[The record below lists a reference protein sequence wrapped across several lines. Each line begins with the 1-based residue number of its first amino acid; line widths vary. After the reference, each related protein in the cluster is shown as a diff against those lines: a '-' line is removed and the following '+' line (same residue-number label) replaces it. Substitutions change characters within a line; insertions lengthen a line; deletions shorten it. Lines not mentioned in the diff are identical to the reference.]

1 MRPTLALGSLLVV
14 TWFTAGCAS
23 FSSLQSKPN
32 RLVIEKRWTRG
43 TLAREYL
50 GGRRVHRFSPI
61 LTDQMI
67 ITANSIDGITAL
79 DRRTVRP
86 IWRLAIRD
94 GVEAGAQL
102 IDDTLYFGAGDGQLY
117 AVAANDGHVLWTYS
131 LKAEG
136 LARPRVV
143 GGIVYV
149 LGGNNVAHAL
159 NAQTGKLL
167 WVYNRREAGNLSIR
181 GGAQPAVH
189 GDLVLFGFSDGAMV
203 ALNKSS
209 GALMWETTL
218 NRSKRFR
225 DVDASPV
232 IDGDVAYASS
242 YDGALYA
249 LNVND
254 GKVIWSIDEGGD
266 EEVLVQGAT
275 LYYATSTGKVM
286 AIDKVSGKT
295 LWTRANPHGIS
306 TAPVAYRNTLV
317 TGEMDGNL
325 RVLDQRTGDL
335 LGEFPPGRGVS
346 SRASTDARRGEVY
359 FMSADANLYALRV
372 GYKRFARDWPWE

>member
-1 MRPTLALGSLLVV
+1 MRPLLVLMV
-14 TWFTAGCAS
+14 ALFCAACS
-23 FSSLQSKPN
+23 TLRAKPN

-43 TLAREYL
+43 TLDREYL
-50 GGRRVHRFSPI
+50 GGRRVHRFAPI
-61 LTDQMI
+61 LTENTI
-67 ITANSIDGITAL
+67 YTANSIDGLTAL
-79 DRRTVRP
+79 DRRTARP
-86 IWRLAIRD
+86 RWRLSIRD

-117 AVAANDGHVLWTYS
+117 AVAAGDGHVRWTYP

-167 WVYNRREAGNLSIR
+167 WVYNRREAGTLSIR
-181 GGAQPAVH
+181 GGAQPAIS
-189 GDLVLFGFSDGAMV
+189 GDLALFGFSDGVMV

-249 LNVND
+249 LNVAD

-266 EEVLVQGAT
+266 EEVLVQGAN

-295 LWTRANPHGIS
+295 LWSRANPHGIS
-306 TAPVAYRNTLV
+306 TAPVAYKNTLL

-335 LGEFPPGRGVS
+335 LGEFPPGRGVT
-346 SRASTDARRGEVY
+346 SRATADPRRNEVY
-359 FMSADANLYALRV
+359 FMSADANLYALRI
-372 GYKRFARDWPWE
+372 GWRRFARDWPWE